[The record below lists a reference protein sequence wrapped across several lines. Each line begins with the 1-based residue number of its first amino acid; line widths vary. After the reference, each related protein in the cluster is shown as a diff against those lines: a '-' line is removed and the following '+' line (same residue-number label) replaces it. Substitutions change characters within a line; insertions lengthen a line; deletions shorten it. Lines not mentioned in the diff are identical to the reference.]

1 MTNSKSLPSLGFAL
15 ASAAIT
21 FSLAV
26 CAQAQT
32 ITYLAPQNVLATT
45 PSGTPKSNPQF
56 VVTK

>member
-1 MTNSKSLPSLGFAL
+1 MKRSKSLLTLGFAL
-15 ASAAIT
+15 AAIT

-26 CAQAQT
+26 RAQAQT